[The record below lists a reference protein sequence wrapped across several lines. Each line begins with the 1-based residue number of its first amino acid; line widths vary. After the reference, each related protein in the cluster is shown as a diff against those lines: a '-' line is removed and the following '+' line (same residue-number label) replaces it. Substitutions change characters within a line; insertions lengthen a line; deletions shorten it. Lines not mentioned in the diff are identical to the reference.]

1 MLFFLN
7 SFYRTLKRRIF
18 ELRQPQTHLKFLHF
32 SSFLSSEL
40 RSRRRRMNRTKQ
52 IEISS
57 SITAKESNKK
67 DDPECGCD
75 HSMINNP
82 ESKNKGGSKKENED
96 EVEESCSETVE
107 VVVERQLILAASMGD
122 DFQLEV
128 TADQINSSCAATVDN
143 QTIDSEIPLDEETK
157 QLRIKLYIYT
167 TTICSAAKKI
177 SLYHAALKGDWEKA
191 ESILKADTSWSVS
204 NYITRDNET
213 ALHIAAG
220 AKHVEFVEKLIDIMT
235 LDDMAIINTH
245 GNTALCF
252 AATSGV
258 VRIAELMVKKNK
270 DLPLIRGFGNA
281 TPLFMAISYQRKQMA
296 SYLFSVTDRK
306 QLTSQDQIELLIATI
321 HSDFYDISL
330 EILERNPK
338 LAIMRDTKNNNE
350 TALHVLARKPSAI
363 RTKGIIYGKE
373 VMKTLAHQL
382 VKSLWGH
389 VLRELPEKKML
400 KFIKYPTILLHDAAR
415 AGNVEFL
422 ILLIQSYPNIAWE
435 DDDDG
440 KNVFHVAV
448 ENRLENVFSLIHE
461 ISGLKDFSAK
471 YRTTGKEKYN
481 MLHLAAKLAAPNHL
495 NRVSGAALQM
505 QRELLWFKEVEKIV
519 LPSQRGAKCEVD
531 SLTKLTPCELFTREH
546 KDLRKEGEE
555 WMKNTANSCMLVST
569 LIATVV
575 FAAAFTV
582 PGGNDG
588 NSGTPIFQHEFWFTI
603 FVISDAFALV
613 SSSTS
618 ILMFLSIL
626 TSRYAEGDF
635 LHSLPSKLLVGI
647 ASLFISIVCMVIAFS
662 ATFFMLYNKENIW
675 IPATVTAI
683 AIVPISCFFALH
695 FGLWIDT
702 FHNTYLSRLLFR
714 PHQQKLFSSS
724 ASHAVDL
731 FRELKKRR
739 SERKYYR
746 WDQY

>member
-1 MLFFLN
+1 MN
-7 SFYRTLKRRIF
+7 STKEVEIVGSI
-18 ELRQPQTHLKFLHF
+18 PQEEDQK
-32 SSFLSSEL
+32 
-40 RSRRRRMNRTKQ
+40 
-52 IEISS
+52 
-57 SITAKESNKK
+57 
-67 DDPECGCD
+67 DPEA
-75 HSMINNP
+75 
-82 ESKNKGGSKKENED
+82 GSNSIDSRPKFIPQEQEQ
-96 EVEESCSETVE
+96 EQEQERASSLSEKVE
-107 VVVERQLILAASMGD
+107 VVVERNLILAASIGD

-128 TADQINSSCAATVDN
+128 TADQINSHCATADTQTVD
-143 QTIDSEIPLDEETK
+143 IEEPLDEETK
-157 QLRIKLYIYT
+157 QLRT
-167 TTICSAAKKI
+167 TAKKI

-191 ESILKADTSWSVS
+191 QSILGADPSWAVS

-220 AKHVEFVEKLIDIMT
+220 AKHVDFVEQLINIMT
-235 LDDMAIINTH
+235 PDDMTMVNTH

-258 VRIAELMVKKNK
+258 VRIAELMVQKNK

-306 QLTSQDQIELLIATI
+306 QLSSQDQIELLIATI

-363 RTKGIIYGKE
+363 SSRSEMSVWKKRINSWTRGIYEKE

-382 VKSLWGH
+382 VRSLWGH

-400 KFIKYPTILLHDAAR
+400 KFIKHPTILLHDAAR

-422 ILLIQSYPNIAWE
+422 ILLIRSYPNIAWE
-435 DDDDG
+435 DDENG
-440 KNVFHVAV
+440 QNVFHVAV

-471 YRTTGKEKYN
+471 YRTTGQEKYN

-519 LPSQRGAKCEVD
+519 LPSQREAKCEFE
-531 SLTKLTPCELFTREH
+531 SLKLIPSELFTKEH

-582 PGGNDG
+582 PGGNDDK
-588 NSGTPIFQHEFWFTI
+588 GTPVFQREFWFTI

-626 TSRYAEGDF
+626 TSRYAEDDF
-635 LHSLPSKLLVGI
+635 LHSLPSKLLFGI

-662 ATFFMLYNKENIW
+662 ATFFMLYDGTNVW
-675 IPATVTAI
+675 IPTTVTAI
-683 AIVPISCFFALH
+683 AIVPISCFFALQ
-695 FGLWIDT
+695 FGLWMDT
-702 FHNTYLSRLLFR
+702 FYNTYLSRLLFK
-714 PHQQKLFSSS
+714 PHQRKLFSSS
-724 ASHAVDL
+724 ASLAVEL

-746 WDQY
+746 WER

>member
-1 MLFFLN
+1 MN
-7 SFYRTLKRRIF
+7 S
-18 ELRQPQTHLKFLHF
+18 
-32 SSFLSSEL
+32 
-40 RSRRRRMNRTKQ
+40 TKEV
-52 IEISS
+52 EIVA
-57 SITAKESNKK
+57 SIPGKESEK
-67 DDPECGCD
+67 DPEA
-75 HSMINNP
+75 
-82 ESKNKGGSKKENED
+82 GSNSIDSRAKFSLQEQEQEQERKLEHG
-96 EVEESCSETVE
+96 SSLSEKVE
-107 VVVERQLILAASMGD
+107 VVVERNLILAASIGD

-128 TADQINSSCAATVDN
+128 TADQINSHCATADTQTVD
-143 QTIDSEIPLDEETK
+143 IEEPLDEETK
-157 QLRIKLYIYT
+157 QLRT
-167 TTICSAAKKI
+167 TAKKI

-191 ESILKADTSWSVS
+191 QSILGADPSWAVS

-220 AKHVEFVEKLIDIMT
+220 AKHVDFVEQLINIMT
-235 LDDMAIINTH
+235 PDDMTMVNTH

-258 VRIAELMVKKNK
+258 VRIAELMVQKNK

-306 QLTSQDQIELLIATI
+306 QLSSQDQIELLIATI

-363 RTKGIIYGKE
+363 SSRSEMSVWKKRINSWTRGIYEKE

-382 VKSLWGH
+382 VRSLWGH

-400 KFIKYPTILLHDAAR
+400 KFIKHPTILLHDAAR

-422 ILLIQSYPNIAWE
+422 ILLIRSYPNIAWE
-435 DDDDG
+435 DDENG
-440 KNVFHVAV
+440 QNVFHVAV

-471 YRTTGKEKYN
+471 YRTTGQEKYN

-519 LPSQRGAKCEVD
+519 LPSQREAK
-531 SLTKLTPCELFTREH
+531 F
-546 KDLRKEGEE
+546 
-555 WMKNTANSCMLVST
+555 
-569 LIATVV
+569 
-575 FAAAFTV
+575 
-582 PGGNDG
+582 PGGNDDK
-588 NSGTPIFQHEFWFTI
+588 GTPVFQREFWFTI

-626 TSRYAEGDF
+626 TSRYAEDDF
-635 LHSLPSKLLVGI
+635 LHSLPSKLLFGI

-662 ATFFMLYNKENIW
+662 ATFFMLYDGTNVW
-675 IPATVTAI
+675 IPTTVTAI
-683 AIVPISCFFALH
+683 AIVPISCFFALQ
-695 FGLWIDT
+695 FGLWMDT
-702 FHNTYLSRLLFR
+702 FYNTYLSRLLFK
-714 PHQQKLFSSS
+714 PHQRKLFSSS
-724 ASHAVDL
+724 ASLAVEL

-746 WDQY
+746 WEH

>member
-1 MLFFLN
+1 MN
-7 SFYRTLKRRIF
+7 S
-18 ELRQPQTHLKFLHF
+18 
-32 SSFLSSEL
+32 
-40 RSRRRRMNRTKQ
+40 TKEV
-52 IEISS
+52 EIVA
-57 SITAKESNKK
+57 SIPGKESEK
-67 DDPECGCD
+67 DPEA
-75 HSMINNP
+75 
-82 ESKNKGGSKKENED
+82 GSNSIDSRAKFSLQEQEQEQERKLEHG
-96 EVEESCSETVE
+96 SSLSEKVE
-107 VVVERQLILAASMGD
+107 VVVERNLILAASIGD

-128 TADQINSSCAATVDN
+128 TADQINSHCATADTQTVD
-143 QTIDSEIPLDEETK
+143 IEEPLDEETK
-157 QLRIKLYIYT
+157 QLRT
-167 TTICSAAKKI
+167 TAKKI

-191 ESILKADTSWSVS
+191 QSILGADPSWAVS

-220 AKHVEFVEKLIDIMT
+220 AKHVDFVEQLINIMT
-235 LDDMAIINTH
+235 PDDMTMVNTH

-258 VRIAELMVKKNK
+258 VRIAELMVQKNK

-306 QLTSQDQIELLIATI
+306 QLSSQDQIELLIATI

-363 RTKGIIYGKE
+363 SSRSEMSVWKKRINSWTRGIYEKE

-382 VKSLWGH
+382 VRSLWGH

-400 KFIKYPTILLHDAAR
+400 KFIKHPTILLHDAAR

-422 ILLIQSYPNIAWE
+422 ILLIRSYPNIAWE
-435 DDDDG
+435 DDENG
-440 KNVFHVAV
+440 QNVFHVAV

-471 YRTTGKEKYN
+471 YRTTGQEKYN

-519 LPSQRGAKCEVD
+519 LPSQREAKCEFE
-531 SLTKLTPCELFTREH
+531 SLKLIPSELFTKEH

-582 PGGNDG
+582 PGGNDDK
-588 NSGTPIFQHEFWFTI
+588 GTPVFQREFWFTI

-626 TSRYAEGDF
+626 TSRYAEDDF
-635 LHSLPSKLLVGI
+635 LHSLPSKLLFGI

-662 ATFFMLYNKENIW
+662 ATFFMLYDGTNVW
-675 IPATVTAI
+675 IPTTVTAI
-683 AIVPISCFFALH
+683 AIVPISCFFALQ
-695 FGLWIDT
+695 FGLWMDT
-702 FHNTYLSRLLFR
+702 FYNTYLSRLLFK
-714 PHQQKLFSSS
+714 PHQRKLFSSS
-724 ASHAVDL
+724 ASLAVEL

-746 WDQY
+746 WEH

>member
-1 MLFFLN
+1 
-7 SFYRTLKRRIF
+7 
-18 ELRQPQTHLKFLHF
+18 
-32 SSFLSSEL
+32 
-40 RSRRRRMNRTKQ
+40 MNRTKV
-52 IEISS
+52 IEIAG
-57 SITAKESNKK
+57 SIPVKESNKK
-67 DDPECGCD
+67 D
-75 HSMINNP
+75 P
-82 ESKNKGGSKKENED
+82 ESGCYHQPNNNLERKFKGKEED
-96 EVEESCSETVE
+96 EVEEGCSETVE
-107 VVVERQLILAASMGD
+107 VVVERKLILAASIGD
-122 DFQLEV
+122 DLQLEV
-128 TADQINSSCAATVDN
+128 TADQINSSCAATADT
-143 QTIDSEIPLDEETK
+143 QTIDSEVPLDEETK
-157 QLRIKLYIYT
+157 QLRIT
-167 TTICSAAKKI
+167 AKKI

-220 AKHVEFVEKLIDIMT
+220 AKHVGFVEQLMNIMT
-235 LDDMAIINTH
+235 LDDIAIINTH

-258 VRIAELMVKKNK
+258 VRIAELMVQKNK

-363 RTKGIIYGKE
+363 SSRSEMNIWKKRINSWTKAIYGKE

-400 KFIKYPTILLHDAAR
+400 KFIKHPTILLHDAAR

-519 LPSQRGAKCEVD
+519 LPSQREAKCEVD
-531 SLTKLTPCELFTREH
+531 SSIKLTPCELFTKEH
-546 KDLRKEGEE
+546 KDLRKDGEE

-588 NSGTPIFQHEFWFTI
+588 NSGIPIFQHEFWFTI

-626 TSRYAEGDF
+626 TSRYAEDDF
-635 LHSLPSKLLVGI
+635 LYSLPSKLLVGI

-662 ATFFMLYNKENIW
+662 ATFFMLYNEANIW
-675 IPATVTAI
+675 IPTTVTAI
-683 AIVPISCFFALH
+683 AIVPISCFCALH
-695 FGLWIDT
+695 FGLWMDT
-702 FHNTYLSRLLFR
+702 FYNTYLSRLLFR
-714 PHQQKLFSSS
+714 PHQRKLFSSS

-739 SERKYYR
+739 SERKFYR
-746 WDQY
+746 WEQS